1 MVIESYKPLEWAEI
15 YKNLNEV
22 KKDVIEKT
30 LDEIRGE
37 SWEVLFE
44 DIFLDGVHNSYEYL
58 NKIVK
63 LSKTDNLDVAKLLKE
78 NPEAS
83 MMAEFVL
90 LYKLGIFKWV
100 ENATL
105 TETDDWPG
113 ILIQSNNKDQIISF
127 SNQKALTNAIAQF
140 QESKWIT
147 WEKKWKV
154 WPQTLNS
161 LLIQYNKKIITPEK

>member
-15 YKNLNEV
+15 HKNLNEV

-58 NKIVK
+58 NKIK
-63 LSKTDNLDVAKLLKE
+63 KISETDNLDVTKLLKE

-100 ENATL
+100 ENVTL

-113 ILIQSNNKDQIISF
+113 ILIQSNNKDQTISF

-140 QESKWIT
+140 QESNWIT